1 MSTPTRI
8 LTLRLKA
15 GWWHQIRE
23 RTKLE
28 EFRPASPRYIRQLLD
43 REYDEIHL
51 WLGYPPKT
59 DLSKRMRFAWRGAQR
74 ITRQHHFWGPDP
86 VDVISIDLTAPL
98 EIPLSSS
105 PSLLLS

>member
-8 LTLRLKA
+8 LTLRLKS
-15 GWWHQIRE
+15 GWWQQIQQ
-23 RTKLE
+23 
-28 EFRPASPRYIRQLLD
+28 RQKSAELRINSSFYRRLLIG

-59 DLSKRMRFAWRGAQR
+59 DTTKLMRFAWRGAQR